1 MTCNSGVRR
10 ARRVRAKRYMLI
22 SRAYNAMQVYR
33 ARHRH
38 TNELY
43 AIKRSRHRFANRAHR
58 EQCLHEVHLILPTLK
73 VCSPFEHSI
82 NVPI

>member
-1 MTCNSGVRR
+1 MGCEDD
-10 ARRVRAKRYMLI
+10 
-22 SRAYNAMQVYR
+22 AMQVYR

-58 EQCLHEVHLILPTLK
+58 EQCLHEVGSHLCTLAHG
-73 VCSPFEHSI
+73 SALFSGY
-82 NVPI
+82 NVDVLLHACA

>member
-1 MTCNSGVRR
+1 MTP
-10 ARRVRAKRYMLI
+10 
-22 SRAYNAMQVYR
+22 QVYR

-58 EQCLHEVHLILPTLK
+58 EQCLHEVRLSSMHTYTSFRSGHCMDVPTYA
-73 VCSPFEHSI
+73 CA
-82 NVPI
+82 